1 MGMLIIVQIIR
12 MITMIIEKSY
22 IKEIYDLIA
31 YHRLLINHMLR
42 METEKYTQMMSSR
55 SYSPTPAP
63 VRIHQPYLY
72 EF

>member
-31 YHRLLINHMLR
+31 YHRLLINHMVR
-42 METEKYTQMMSSR
+42 METEKYTKM
-55 SYSPTPAP
+55 
-63 VRIHQPYLY
+63 I
-72 EF
+72 

>member
-31 YHRLLINHMLR
+31 YHRLLINHM
-42 METEKYTQMMSSR
+42 ETEKYTKMISSR

>member
-1 MGMLIIVQIIR
+1 

-31 YHRLLINHMLR
+31 YHRLLINHVLR
-42 METEKYTQMMSSR
+42 METEKYNKMMSSR